1 MTMKF
6 EKVLDGISKYID
18 GEIYGMLNDW
28 QEIMARMAVGRL
40 IGNRDVLKQKI
51 MENPLLM
58 SFALIDADGNME
70 VDRFLEDL
78 KQVIAQK
85 GGLKLTIPLFG
96 NLKFVDTDVD
106 QLRKYITNDW

>member
-18 GEIYGMLNDW
+18 GEIYAGLNDW
-28 QEIMARMAVGRL
+28 QEIVARMFVGRIL
-40 IGNRDVLKQKI
+40 GNREVLKQKI
-51 MENPLLM
+51 IENPILM
-58 SFALIDADGNME
+58 SFALIDADGNMD
-70 VDRFLEDL
+70 VDHFLGDL
-78 KQVIAQK
+78 KQVISQK
-85 GGLKLTIPLFG
+85 GGLKLTIPMFG